1 MIVDRDTYS
10 ISLMKSFGY
19 RKSEVARLYLNNYAL
34 VVVLALLLGIPIGL
48 LVLAPV
54 WRAIIASMP
63 MGAPFLLDVYSVMM
77 IIGIVVVAYTI
88 VYFGARIKLAKVDV
102 TEILK
107 DRE

>member
-1 MIVDRDTYS
+1 
-10 ISLMKSFGY
+10 
-19 RKSEVARLYLNNYAL
+19 
-34 VVVLALLLGIPIGL
+34 
-48 LVLAPV
+48 
-54 WRAIIASMP
+54 
-63 MGAPFLLDVYSVMM
+63 MM